1 MGRYMKAFSI
11 HRKRC
16 LDVMVGQ
23 IINGLERGFVK
34 HQLNLVVI
42 TSVRDKEKVSLF
54 FIEFISIRKTSKL
67 MITSLV

>member
-1 MGRYMKAFSI
+1 MGRYMKAFSV

-42 TSVRDKEKVSLF
+42 TSS
-54 FIEFISIRKTSKL
+54 
-67 MITSLV
+67 

>member
-1 MGRYMKAFSI
+1 MGSYMKAFSV

-23 IINGLERGFVK
+23 IINGLGRGFVE

-42 TSVRDKEKVSLF
+42 TSP
-54 FIEFISIRKTSKL
+54 
-67 MITSLV
+67 